1 MIKQMNPV
9 AGTSAGLTPMLQ
21 GRAIDRDKKV
31 QLDLLGNKPNLKD
44 IPEEKDEDE
53 KKRKEEEQKKQATQ
67 TKKATNAL
75 KGLKGL

>member
-1 MIKQMNPV
+1 MNPV

-21 GRAIDRDKKV
+21 GRVNDKK
-31 QLDLLGNKPNLKD
+31 QQMDIFTAKQNLKD

-53 KKRKEEEQKKQATQ
+53 KRKKEDDLKKAQ
-67 TKKATNAL
+67 TKKAANTF